1 VLCSPNFGYQH
12 VLKTCHPE
20 QFSQLDLA
28 PVRILFNGA
37 EPISVELC
45 EEFLAA
51 LAPSGLQPTAM
62 FPVYG
67 LAEASLAVTFPP
79 PGIHYRT
86 ATVSRHALN
95 VGATVETTDTI
106 NTDAVTFVGVGHPV
120 AGCAVR
126 IADENGQP
134 LPAQTVGRILIRG
147 DNVTHGYYRNA
158 AATREAISA
167 EGWLDTG
174 DLGFLGN
181 DGLVVTGRLK
191 DILFINGQNYY
202 PQDIENVLVKHAGI
216 ELGKIAVCGVRPPD
230 READVVL
237 VFVLHRS
244 APDNF
249 VPIAKNIRKCV
260 NEKVGIAVGQVI
272 PVDRIPKTTSGKIQR
287 YLLAQQYQVGAF
299 APIIAQLQAFGVQ
312 DSSAGSEQQ
321 NEIERTLREICN
333 TFITDKTV
341 GLHDN
346 IFELGTNSLTL
357 AQIHQRIEAAYP
369 NKLQITDFFDYPT
382 IADLAK
388 YLGQQT
394 AVQA

>member
-1 VLCSPNFGYQH
+1 
-12 VLKTCHPE
+12 
-20 QFSQLDLA
+20 
-28 PVRILFNGA
+28 
-37 EPISVELC
+37 
-45 EEFLAA
+45 
-51 LAPSGLQPTAM
+51 
-62 FPVYG
+62 
-67 LAEASLAVTFPP
+67 
-79 PGIHYRT
+79 
-86 ATVSRHALN
+86 
-95 VGATVETTDTI
+95 
-106 NTDAVTFVGVGHPV
+106 
-120 AGCAVR
+120 
-126 IADENGQP
+126 
-134 LPAQTVGRILIRG
+134 
-147 DNVTHGYYRNA
+147 
-158 AATREAISA
+158 
-167 EGWLDTG
+167 
-174 DLGFLGN
+174 
-181 DGLVVTGRLK
+181 
-191 DILFINGQNYY
+191 
-202 PQDIENVLVKHAGI
+202 
-216 ELGKIAVCGVRPPD
+216 
-230 READVVL
+230 